1 MEISEAGL
9 KLIEQFEGFRSE
21 RYLDPVGVPTI
32 GYGTTASVISPL
44 PATCTQAQAE
54 GWLKLYVERDV
65 QPALNA
71 AVGSHAVNQ
80 NQYDALCSLGYNL
93 GAGIFAASHSIGAAL
108 HAGNLR
114 QVAADFLLYD
124 SANGQVLAGLVTRRK
139 AEQKLFNTPAG
150 PPPPPPDP
158 NHYGWFDTQ
167 VRDLGNGHQGSEHGI
182 VTEYDVKR
190 KSPNQFPQR
199 LDVLKTDLQALAG
212 RLEAMS
218 RAGQNMD
225 IDHRAWRLTQLAE
238 RAQGQQIVK

>member
-1 MEISEAGL
+1 MQISVAGL
-9 KLIEQFEGFRSE
+9 KLIEQFEGFRSA

-32 GYGTTASVISPL
+32 GFGTTASVISPL

-108 HAGNLR
+108 HAGNLG
-114 QVAADFLLYD
+114 QVGADFLLYD
-124 SANGQVLAGLVTRRK
+124 TANGQVLAGLQARRK
-139 AEQKLFNTPAG
+139 AEQKLFNTPPV

-167 VRDLGNGHQGSEHGI
+167 VRDLGNGHQGSEKAI

-225 IDHRAWRLTQLAE
+225 IDRRAWRLTQLAE
-238 RAQGQQIVK
+238 RAQGQQIVH